1 MDNRQLSGRI
11 ATGFS
16 DLDDLLYGGLPEKY
30 AVALASSPGD
40 ERDLLIRKFLG
51 AGLDEKQIIFYISP
65 NPGPAMRYLDE
76 SRTSLYLFICNPR
89 SDVIAPNLPNVYKL
103 KGVENLTE
111 IDITLTKA
119 YRTLDNTQRNPRRA
133 CIEIISDVLLQH
145 HAVIARKWLS
155 GLLAD
160 LKANGFTTLAIVNTS
175 MHSAEEVQAVLGLFD
190 GEIRISEN
198 ESHERIQK
206 TMRIRKMCNQE
217 YKENEIT
224 LTKEKLLVDTKS
236 RKMDSNKQ
244 GVTSSRRKEDL
255 LLSTHETQLLN
266 ENKFKIASSVPEAKK
281 HKSEKQESKV
291 SICAMCSKQIESQPL
306 LVTINNKL
314 YTFDCPECVRTFK
327 KLKRVYGDTFS

>member
-1 MDNRQLSGRI
+1 MDNHQFSGRI
-11 ATGFS
+11 KTGFS

-30 AVALASSPGD
+30 AVALASPPGD
-40 ERDLLIRKFLG
+40 ERNLLIRKFLEV
-51 AGLDEKQIIFYISP
+51 GLEERQITFYISP
-65 NPGPAMRYLDE
+65 NIGPAMSYSDDF
-76 SRTSLYLFICNPR
+76 RTSFYLFVCNPR

-111 IDITLTKA
+111 IDISLTKA
-119 YRTLDNTQRNPRRA
+119 YRTLDNTQTNPRRV
-133 CIEIISDVLLQH
+133 CIEILSDVLLQH

-160 LKANGFTTLAIVNTS
+160 LKANGFTTLAVVNTS

-224 LTKEKLLVDTKS
+224 LTKEKLTVDTKS

-244 GVTSSRRKEDL
+244 GVASSRRNEDL
-255 LLSTHETQLLN
+255 LLSTHETQLRN
-266 ENKFKIASSVPEAKK
+266 ENKFKIASSAPEAKR
-281 HKSEKQESKV
+281 HKKKILENKV
-291 SICAMCSKQIESQPL
+291 AICAMCSKQIKNQPI
-306 LVTINNKL
+306 LVTFDNKI
-314 YTFDCPECVRTFK
+314 YAFDCPECVSTFK
-327 KLKRVYGDTFS
+327 KFKRVYGDTFS